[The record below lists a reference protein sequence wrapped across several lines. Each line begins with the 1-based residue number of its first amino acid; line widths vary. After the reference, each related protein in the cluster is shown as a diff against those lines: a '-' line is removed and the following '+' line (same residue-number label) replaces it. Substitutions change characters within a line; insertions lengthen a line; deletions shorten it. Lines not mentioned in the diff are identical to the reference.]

1 MKTVKIAVSIL
12 LLVCLGFVFAACGT
26 DDPAP
31 APAPGSAA
39 VGAGAGNH
47 AVIAEVSDIRVGFSI
62 KNRHNPYLIAMYE
75 TMQEQAAEL
84 GFQLL
89 TRNAGGDMVQQQ
101 MDVESLIAAG
111 VDVIVM
117 DAQDPIAAIAKSE
130 YIAAHGIPLFLMNAG
145 VDPAS
150 IFVTL
155 VQSNNVGLGSAVGEW
170 VADQVSGEIRIGL
183 LSGNPGNMVGFARR
197 NGFIQGISERQLAR
211 DNATNFNVLTHQW
224 GNWSAEIGL
233 EAAEDMLVA
242 APNIN
247 VIFAENDAMAM
258 GAITAVQNAGRAG
271 EVIIV
276 GIDGMRTA
284 LEMIDE
290 GSYGATGV
298 NSPIELVRLTM
309 GIVVDYMTGT
319 NRNVP
324 ALINTTPGIVHGG
337 NVAVS
342 WDLSF

>member
-1 MKTVKIAVSIL
+1 MSKSVKFLVAFL
-12 LLVCLGFVFAACGT
+12 MFVCLGFVFSACGT
-26 DDPAP
+26 EEVAP
-31 APAPGSAA
+31 RAGGGSGGDMSGFA
-39 VGAGAGNH
+39 VVEN
-47 AVIAEVSDIRVGFSI
+47 VSDLRVGFSI
-62 KNRHNPYLIAMYE
+62 KNRHNPYLIAMYD
-75 TMQEQAAEL
+75 TMWEMQAQM
-84 GFQLL
+84 GFQLH
-89 TRNAGGDMVQQQ
+89 TRNAGGDMMQQHI
-101 MDVESLIAAG
+101 DVESLLAVG
-111 VDVIVM
+111 VDVIIM
-117 DAQDPIAAIAKSE
+117 DAQDPIAAIATSE
-130 YIAAHGIPLFLMNAG
+130 LIASHGIPLFLMNAG

-170 VADQVSGEIRIGL
+170 IADQISGEIRIGM

-211 DNATNFNVLTHQW
+211 DNSTSFNVLTHQW
-224 GNWSAEIGL
+224 GNWSAELGL
-233 EAAEDMLVA
+233 TATEDMLVA
-242 APNIN
+242 APSIN

-258 GAITAVQNAGRAG
+258 GAITAVQNAGRADD
-271 EVIIV
+271 VIIV

-284 LEMIDE
+284 LEMIQE

-309 GIVVDYMTGT
+309 GIVVDYMTGV

-324 ALINTTPGIVHGG
+324 ALINTTPGIVHIG
-337 NVAVS
+337 NLAAS